1 MRPFRYC
8 FLTVQHESGWF
19 PRLESPDSGMS
30 RDFLCSAGRDG
41 APWPALPAGRDG
53 APWPALPA
61 GRDFGP
67 VRTCGAF
74 PPTAARRAPHRSRS
88 HGRLRR
94 PKSLP
99 IRHSPAAAQ
108 CRPPLGW
115 RDCPVLTSW
124 LHRFASLGLKSR
136 IDARIAPVL
145 TSWLHRFA
153 SLGFKSRIDAWIAP
167 VLAFWLHRFA
177 SLGLKSRIDARIAP
191 DLTFWLHRFASLGFK
206 SRIDAWIAPVLA
218 FWLHR
223 FASLG
228 SKSRIDAALSCRQV
242 ERPACGRTLPLR

>member
-8 FLTVQHESGWF
+8 FLITQRESGCI

-30 RDFLCSAGRDG
+30 RDFLCGAAGTV
-41 APWPALPAGRDG
+41 PLGRLCLRG
-53 APWPALPA
+53 MGLSPRPTLPA

-108 CRPPLGW
+108 CSSPWAAGITS
-115 RDCPVLTSW
+115 VLTYW

-136 IDARIAPVL
+136 IDA
-145 TSWLHRFA
+145 
-153 SLGFKSRIDAWIAP
+153 WIAL

-177 SLGLKSRIDARIAP
+177 SLGLKSRIDARIA
-191 DLTFWLHRFASLGFK
+191 LF
-206 SRIDAWIAPVLA
+206 
-218 FWLHR
+218 
-223 FASLG
+223 
-228 SKSRIDAALSCRQV
+228 
-242 ERPACGRTLPLR
+242 

>member
-1 MRPFRYC
+1 MPGAEC
-8 FLTVQHESGWF
+8 
-19 PRLESPDSGMS
+19 S
-30 RDFLCSAGRDG
+30 RCRVM
-41 APWPALPAGRDG
+41 
-53 APWPALPA
+53 PA

-108 CRPPLGW
+108 CFSPWAGGITSVLTLWLHRFASLGLKS
-115 RDCPVLTSW
+115 RIDARFAPVLTFW

-145 TSWLHRFA
+145 TL
-153 SLGFKSRIDAWIAP
+153 
-167 VLAFWLHRFA
+167 WLHRFA
-177 SLGLKSRIDARIAP
+177 SLGLKSRIDA
-191 DLTFWLHRFASLGFK
+191 
-206 SRIDAWIAPVLA
+206 
-218 FWLHR
+218 
-223 FASLG
+223 
-228 SKSRIDAALSCRQV
+228 ALSCRQV
-242 ERPACGRTLPLR
+242 EWPACGRTLPLR

>member
-1 MRPFRYC
+1 
-8 FLTVQHESGWF
+8 
-19 PRLESPDSGMS
+19 MS
-30 RDFLCSAGRDG
+30 RDSFFVPGAG
-41 APWPALPAGRDG
+41 LS
-53 APWPALPA
+53 PWPALPA

-99 IRHSPAAAQ
+99 IRYSPAAAQ
-108 CRPPLGW
+108 CSSPWAGGIT
-115 RDCPVLTSW
+115 PVLTLW

-145 TSWLHRFA
+145 TSL
-153 SLGFKSRIDAWIAP
+153 
-167 VLAFWLHRFA
+167 LHRFA

-191 DLTFWLHRFASLGFK
+191 DLTSLLHRFASLGLK
-206 SRIDAWIAPVLA
+206 SRIT
-218 FWLHR
+218 
-223 FASLG
+223 
-228 SKSRIDAALSCRQV
+228 ALPSFRQV
-242 ERPACGRTLPLR
+242 E

>member
-1 MRPFRYC
+1 M
-8 FLTVQHESGWF
+8 F
-19 PRLESPDSGMS
+19 PSPS
-30 RDFLCSAGRDG
+30 
-41 APWPALPAGRDG
+41 LPAGRESF
-53 APWPALPA
+53 PWPSLPA

-74 PPTAARRAPHRSRS
+74 PPTAARQAPHRSRS

-108 CRPPLGW
+108 CFSPWAAGIAS
-115 RDCPVLTSW
+115 VLTSW

-145 TSWLHRFA
+145 TLWLHRFA
-153 SLGFKSRIDAWIAP
+153 SLGLKSRIDARIAP
-167 VLAFWLHRFA
+167 DLTSWLHRFA

-191 DLTFWLHRFASLGFK
+191 DLTFWLHRFASLGLK
-206 SRIDAWIAPVLA
+206 SRITARKCL
-218 FWLHR
+218 
-223 FASLG
+223 
-228 SKSRIDAALSCRQV
+228 
-242 ERPACGRTLPLR
+242 E

>member
-8 FLTVQHESGWF
+8 FLTVQHESGWC

-30 RDFLCSAGRDG
+30 RDFLCSA
-41 APWPALPAGRDG
+41 AGKVL
-53 APWPALPA
+53 PWPALPA

-108 CRPPLGW
+108 CFSPWAGGITS
-115 RDCPVLTSW
+115 VLTSW
-124 LHRFASLGLKSR
+124 LASIRKFGLEIGNHCTEIPETSLL
-136 IDARIAPVL
+136 AAAIAKL
-145 TSWLHRFA
+145 TPSNQESLH
-153 SLGFKSRIDAWIAP
+153 G
-167 VLAFWLHRFA
+167 
-177 SLGLKSRIDARIAP
+177 
-191 DLTFWLHRFASLGFK
+191 
-206 SRIDAWIAPVLA
+206 
-218 FWLHR
+218 
-223 FASLG
+223 
-228 SKSRIDAALSCRQV
+228 
-242 ERPACGRTLPLR
+242 LPLFWPFGCIDSQVWA

>member
-1 MRPFRYC
+1 MVPSPRKSRFRN
-8 FLTVQHESGWF
+8 ESGLFVWC
-19 PRLESPDSGMS
+19 GG
-30 RDFLCSAGRDG
+30 AGCLR
-41 APWPALPAGRDG
+41 PT
-53 APWPALPA
+53 LPA

-99 IRHSPAAAQ
+99 IQHSPAAAQ
-108 CRPPLGW
+108 CSGPWAAGITSVLTSLLQRFASLGPKS
-115 RDCPVLTSW
+115 RIAARITPVLTSL

-145 TSWLHRFA
+145 TL
-153 SLGFKSRIDAWIAP
+153 
-167 VLAFWLHRFA
+167 WLHRFA
-177 SLGLKSRIDARIAP
+177 SLGL
-191 DLTFWLHRFASLGFK
+191 
-206 SRIDAWIAPVLA
+206 
-218 FWLHR
+218 
-223 FASLG
+223 
-228 SKSRIDAALSCRQV
+228 KSRIDAALSCRQV

>member
-1 MRPFRYC
+1 MMRK
-8 FLTVQHESGWF
+8 ESGSNSLTF
-19 PRLESPDSGMS
+19 FVACLRDSPRPS
-30 RDFLCSAGRDG
+30 
-41 APWPALPAGRDG
+41 
-53 APWPALPA
+53 LPA

-108 CRPPLGW
+108 CLTPLGW
-115 RDCPVLTSW
+115 RDCLVLASW

-136 IDARIAPVL
+136 IDAVIALVF

-153 SLGFKSRIDAWIAP
+153 SLGLKSGINARIAL
-167 VLAFWLHRFA
+167 VLTSLLHQFA
-177 SLGLKSRIDARIAP
+177 SLGLKSRIDARFAP
-191 DLTFWLHRFASLGFK
+191 VLTFCLHRFASLGPK
-206 SRIDAWIAPVLA
+206 SRITAAP
-218 FWLHR
+218 
-223 FASLG
+223 
-228 SKSRIDAALSCRQV
+228 SCRQV
-242 ERPACGRTLPLR
+242 ELPAYSIRCRYVAASDSNFLRRKVEQFRLRKVVTATMPRPIPIFVAAK

>member
-8 FLTVQHESGWF
+8 FLTVQHESGCI

-30 RDFLCSAGRDG
+30 RDFLCSAAGTVL
-41 APWPALPAGRDG
+41 PWPALPAGFELS
-53 APWPALPA
+53 PWPALPA

-108 CRPPLGW
+108 CFSPWAAGIAS
-115 RDCPVLTSW
+115 VLTSA
-124 LHRFASLGLKSR
+124 LAAIAKSGPEIRNRCTDCPCFGLLAASIRKSR
-136 IDARIAPVL
+136 LEIGNRCTDCPRFDLLAASIRKSGSEIENRCTEVPGMNLIVAAIANSGPEIGNHCTKV
-145 TSWLHRFA
+145 H
-153 SLGFKSRIDAWIAP
+153 G
-167 VLAFWLHRFA
+167 
-177 SLGLKSRIDARIAP
+177 
-191 DLTFWLHRFASLGFK
+191 
-206 SRIDAWIAPVLA
+206 
-218 FWLHR
+218 
-223 FASLG
+223 
-228 SKSRIDAALSCRQV
+228 
-242 ERPACGRTLPLR
+242 

>member
-1 MRPFRYC
+1 MATRRTEGGVPAAKSACGQGPCFRSRVC
-8 FLTVQHESGWF
+8 LRAGTVF
-19 PRLESPDSGMS
+19 PRPS
-30 RDFLCSAGRDG
+30 
-41 APWPALPAGRDG
+41 
-53 APWPALPA
+53 LPA

-108 CRPPLGW
+108 CSGPWARGIA
-115 RDCPVLTSW
+115 PVLTFWLHRFASLGLKSRIDARIALVLTSL

-153 SLGFKSRIDAWIAP
+153 SLGLKSRIDAQIAL
-167 VLAFWLHRFA
+167 VLAFWLHRFS
-177 SLGLKSRIDARIAP
+177 SLGLNSRITAVP
-191 DLTFWLHRFASLGFK
+191 
-206 SRIDAWIAPVLA
+206 
-218 FWLHR
+218 
-223 FASLG
+223 
-228 SKSRIDAALSCRQV
+228 SCRQV
-242 ERPACGRTLPLR
+242 E

>member
-1 MRPFRYC
+1 M
-8 FLTVQHESGWF
+8 F
-19 PRLESPDSGMS
+19 PSP
-30 RDFLCSAGRDG
+30 R
-41 APWPALPAGRDG
+41 LPAGVELFPR
-53 APWPALPA
+53 PSLPA

-74 PPTAARRAPHRSRS
+74 PPTAARQAPHRSRS

-108 CRPPLGW
+108 CSGPWAGGIAS
-115 RDCPVLTSW
+115 VLTFW

-145 TSWLHRFA
+145 ASLLHRFTSLGLKSRIDAQIAPDLTFWLHRFA
-153 SLGFKSRIDAWIAP
+153 SLGLKSRIDARFAP

-177 SLGLKSRIDARIAP
+177 SLGLKSGITAR
-191 DLTFWLHRFASLGFK
+191 K
-206 SRIDAWIAPVLA
+206 ST
-218 FWLHR
+218 
-223 FASLG
+223 
-228 SKSRIDAALSCRQV
+228 
-242 ERPACGRTLPLR
+242 E